1 MIGDK
6 RYRIWAIYMAG
17 CAYAFWRNWS
27 VLHQV
32 LAIKPTKEALT
43 PRPWERRYQY
53 QEDSFRR
60 AEPDWGICK
69 GCDVLTSSA
78 SAGCRRTRRN

>member
-43 PRPWERRYQY
+43 PRPWERRYQ
-53 QEDSFRR
+53 
-60 AEPDWGICK
+60 
-69 GCDVLTSSA
+69 
-78 SAGCRRTRRN
+78 